1 MRMVRALLLG
11 PAGSASLRKKFGQI
25 NWSLIF
31 LVSLVSCIGFATLYS
46 AAGGNLEPW
55 AERQMTRFAIG
66 MAMLVAIALID
77 IRFWFKFAYVL
88 YGLAFVALVAI
99 EVAADLRIF
108 RMGAQRWL
116 DLGVFQLQ
124 PSELM
129 KVALVLVLARYFHG
143 LSYEDVGRP
152 TRLIWPTLLV
162 LAPAALVAK
171 QPDLGSAILLVMTG
185 AVIFLAA
192 GVRIWKFLLIGM
204 AGGAVI
210 PVAWRFLREYQRNRV
225 LTFLN
230 PENDPLGAGYH
241 IIQSRIALGS
251 GGVWGKGYLQGT
263 QAHLQFLPERQ
274 TDFIFPMFAEE
285 FGLVGA
291 VLLIGL
297 YVLILIYGLAI
308 ALRAQTQFGRLTA
321 IGLVVIFFVY
331 AFINMAMVQGLVPVV
346 GIPLPFMSY
355 GGTAMMSLLIAFG
368 ILIGVYVHRDVRV
381 GRRGVEDD

>member
-1 MRMVRALLLG
+1 MRMVRALLFG
-11 PAGSASLRKKFGQI
+11 PGGSVSLRKKFAQI

-31 LVSLVSCIGFATLYS
+31 LVSLVSSIGFATLYS

-55 AERQMTRFAIG
+55 AERQMTRFAVG
-66 MAMLVAIALID
+66 TALLVAIALID
-77 IRFWFKFAYVL
+77 IRFWFRFAYIG
-88 YGLAFVALVAI
+88 YGLAFLALLAI
-99 EVAADLRIF
+99 EIATDLRIF

-116 DLGVFQLQ
+116 DLGIVQFQ
-124 PSELM
+124 PSEVM

-143 LSYEDVGRP
+143 LSYEEVGRP
-152 TRLIWPTLLV
+152 TKLLWPAFLV
-162 LAPAALVAK
+162 LAPAAMVAR
-171 QPDLGSAILLVMTG
+171 QPDLGSALLLVFTG

-192 GVRIWKFLLIGM
+192 GVRIWKFLLLGASGAAMIPIG
-204 AGGAVI
+204 
-210 PVAWRFLREYQRNRV
+210 WSFLREYQRNRV

-230 PENDPLGAGYH
+230 PENDPLGTGYH

-321 IGLVVIFFVY
+321 MGLISIFFVY
-331 AFINMAMVQGLVPVV
+331 AFINMAMVMGLVTVV

-368 ILIGVYVHRDVRV
+368 ILIGVFVHRDVRV
-381 GRRGVEDD
+381 GRRAIDDD

>member
-1 MRMVRALLLG
+1 MRMVRAMLFG
-11 PAGSASLRKKFGQI
+11 PGGSMSLRKKLAQI

-46 AAGGNLEPW
+46 AAGGNIEPW
-55 AERQMTRFAIG
+55 AGRQMTRFAIG
-66 MAMLVAIALID
+66 TALLIAIALID
-77 IRFWFKFAYVL
+77 IRFWFRFAYVG
-88 YGLAFVALVAI
+88 YGLAFAALLAI
-99 EVAADLRIF
+99 EIATDLRIF

-116 DLGVFQLQ
+116 DLGFFQFQ
-124 PSELM
+124 PSEVM

-143 LSYEDVGRP
+143 LSYEEVGRP
-152 TRLIWPTLLV
+152 TRLIWPALLV
-162 LAPAALVAK
+162 LAPAALVAR
-171 QPDLGSAILLVMTG
+171 QPDLGSALLLVFTG
-185 AVIFLAA
+185 AVLFLAA
-192 GVRIWKFLLIGM
+192 GVRIWKFLLVAA
-204 AGGAVI
+204 AGAAVV
-210 PVAWRFLREYQRNRV
+210 PVAWGFLREYQRNRV

-230 PENDPLGAGYH
+230 PENDPLGTGYH

-291 VLLIGL
+291 ILLIGL

-321 IGLVVIFFVY
+321 MGLISIFFVY
-331 AFINMAMVQGLVPVV
+331 AFVNMAMVQGLVPVV

-381 GRRGVEDD
+381 GRRAIDDD